1 MKLTNSKIL
10 ITGGASGIGLGLTER
25 FIATGNTV
33 IIVGRRESLLNEVAA
48 KHGNIIART
57 ADLSS
62 EEGRND
68 LYAWVAE
75 EHPDLDTFINNAG
88 IQNWMNPDDADFLD
102 RARQEI
108 VTNIEAPLHLTALFS
123 QLPGLNALVN
133 VSSGLAF
140 VPSSKIA
147 VYSATKAFLHSF
159 TLSTRYLLQ
168 DKGIEVIELIP
179 PALNTDL
186 GGTGIHNDFPP
197 VSGFIESVFAD
208 LKAGKTEIT
217 YMHSTDMATGGPE
230 VLKARFDMLNPPK

>member
-25 FIATGNTV
+25 FIALGNTV
-33 IIVGRRESLLNEVAA
+33 IIVGRRAALLNQVAA
-48 KHGNIIART
+48 GNSNIITRV

-62 EEGRND
+62 EESRIS
-68 LYAWVAE
+68 LYNWVAE
-75 EHPDLDTFINNAG
+75 QHPDLEAFINNAG
-88 IQNWMNPDDADFLD
+88 IQNWMGFDDDNFLG
-102 RARQEI
+102 RAQQEI

-123 QLPGLNALVN
+123 QLPELKTLVN

-140 VPSSKIA
+140 VPASKIA

-197 VSGFIESVFAD
+197 VSGFIDSVFAD
-208 LKAGKTEIT
+208 LEANKTEIT

-230 VLKARFDMLNPPK
+230 VIKARFDVLNPPK